1 MFAIFNRVNCVRCK
15 EVACFHLHTAGI
27 AYFVGSHRSV
37 ADVTSELPNTYSVL
51 KLISLVM
58 ELFSK

>member
-1 MFAIFNRVNCVRCK
+1 M
-15 EVACFHLHTAGI
+15 HTAGI